1 MRKRILGIFVLIVAI
16 LVAVCAKSVGEDVKN
31 ETIVVNQFPFTGKMA
46 YWTDPGYHWQWFGKT
61 TTYYKTQQL
70 WFGSTNDEGKE
81 LGNPIPVIFNDASD
95 GMIYG
100 SLRVKLPTDAKY
112 LARIQTDY
120 NGMDRLMNDLVRPTV
135 TKVIYA
141 SGPLMSAFESYAE
154 KKNDLIEYIT
164 DQLNNGVY
172 KTSVRRTETVDPITG
187 EKKIVNMA
195 TLIAD
200 SLAAGGYKRSE
211 SSPFAYYGLEIGQV
225 AVSRIAYSDKVN
237 SQIARQQEANML
249 IATSKAQAAA
259 AQQEA
264 IRVEEQGKAAATQA
278 RWEQE
283 KIKAV
288 EVTKAEQEFEVARLA
303 ALKAKE
309 DAKRI
314 EAQGLAEAAAA
325 RAKVQAGL
333 TPLEKATIEKETAIG
348 VAQALANSEVRW
360 VPEVMVIGGGN
371 SSAAANPMDAVG
383 LNMLLDIA
391 KKQAGK

>member
-1 MRKRILGIFVLIVAI
+1 MNFKKILAV
-16 LVAVCAKSVGEDVKN
+16 LVAALAVLFVCTLGKFGEDVKN
-31 ETIVVNQFPFTGKMA
+31 ETIVVNQYPFTGEME
-46 YWTDPGYHWQWFGKT
+46 YWTTPGFKWQWWGKT
-61 TTYYKTQQL
+61 TTYLKTQQL
-70 WFGSTNDEGKE
+70 WFGSENDQGERM
-81 LGNPIPVIFNDASD
+81 GNPIPVIFNDASD

-100 SLRVKLPTDAKY
+100 SLRVKLPTDKKY
-112 LARIQTDY
+112 LERIQTDY

-172 KTSVRRTETVDPITG
+172 KTAVKRMEVVDPITG
-187 EKKIVNMA
+187 EKKIINVA
-195 TLIAD
+195 TLIPD

-225 AVSRIAYSDKVN
+225 AVSKIAYADKVN
-237 SQIARQQEANML
+237 QQIAQQQEANML
-249 IATSKAQAAA
+249 IQTSRAKAAAA
-259 AQQEA
+259 AQEA
-264 IRVEEQGKAAATQA
+264 IRAEEEGKAMAMKAK
-278 RWEQE
+278 WEQE
-283 KIKAV
+283 KVKAV
-288 EVTKAEQEFEVARLA
+288 EVTKAEQEYEVARLA

-333 TPLEKATIEKETAIG
+333 
-348 VAQALANSEVRW
+348 V
-360 VPEVMVIGGGN
+360 
-371 SSAAANPMDAVG
+371 
-383 LNMLLDIA
+383 
-391 KKQAGK
+391 

>member
-1 MRKRILGIFVLIVAI
+1 MNFKKILAV
-16 LVAVCAKSVGEDVKN
+16 LVAAFAVFCVVSLGKIGEDVEN
-31 ETIVVNQFPFTGKMA
+31 ETIVVNQYPFTGNME
-46 YWTDPGYHWQWFGKT
+46 YWTSPGFHWQWWGKT

-70 WFGSTNDEGKE
+70 WFGSDSEAGDQQGK
-81 LGNPIPVIFNDASD
+81 PIPVIFNDASD

-100 SLRVKLPTDAKY
+100 SLRVKLPTDPKF

-172 KTSVRRTETVDPITG
+172 KTSVKRSEVLDAITG
-187 EKKIVNMA
+187 EKKVINVA
-195 TLIAD
+195 TLIPD

-225 AVSRIAYSDKVN
+225 AVSKIAYSDKVN
-237 SQIARQQEANML
+237 QQIAQQQQANML
-249 IATSKAQAAA
+249 IQTSKAQAAA
-259 AQQEA
+259 AQQES
-264 IRVEEQGKAAATQA
+264 IRAEEEGKALAMKAK
-278 RWEQE
+278 WEQE

-288 EVTKAEQEFEVARLA
+288 EVTKAEQEYEVARLS

-333 TPLEKATIEKETAIG
+333 SPLERATIDKETAIG
-348 VAQALANSEVRW
+348 VAQALAASEVRW
-360 VPEVMVIGGGN
+360 VPEVMVIGGKDGA
-371 SSAAANPMDAVG
+371 SANPMDAVG

-391 KKQAGK
+391 KKQSK